1 MPVGESVSGFAC
13 CRNFLPFLGASASFL
28 FILYFL
34 WLSSVCHFANFSL
47 CGLVKIFK
55 FEIATNQTIFQSR
68 SLDSG
73 NFESRLWCN
82 FCTSCIIQQRVD
94 KERTAPQW
102 THTHTN
108 TDTHTECTC
117 ARKQAVVQAP
127 LPLCTAHLVD
137 VPFISILEATAT
149 TQLP

>member
-1 MPVGESVSGFAC
+1 MLSQFFAIFRC
-13 CRNFLPFLGASASFL
+13 CFFSFSF
-28 FILYFL
+28 FICFL
-34 WLSSVCHFANFSL
+34 WLSSVCHFASFSL

-108 TDTHTECTC
+108 TECTC
-117 ARKQAVVQAP
+117 ARKQAVVQAS
-127 LPLCTAHLVD
+127 LPLSTPHLVD